1 MNKAIFSKTWFL
13 FIPVFSILGLI
24 IITMLPR
31 DISCLSIELFGHQCT
46 FCGATR
52 SFELFHQFNWIQSI
66 VLNPITF
73 IILLFLWSLSFLY
86 FLSYLG
92 AFFNKI
98 FHIIYIF
105 LNKFFLIV
113 FGIIIMLYLLQYLF
127 RIIFN

>member
-1 MNKAIFSKTWFL
+1 MNKTIFPKSWFL
-13 FIPVFSILGLI
+13 FIPVFAILGLV

-31 DISCLSIELFGHQCT
+31 NIPCLTVELFGHQCT

-66 VLNPITF
+66 ILNPITF

-98 FHIIYIF
+98 FHIINFF
-105 LNKFFLIV
+105 LNKFFLMV